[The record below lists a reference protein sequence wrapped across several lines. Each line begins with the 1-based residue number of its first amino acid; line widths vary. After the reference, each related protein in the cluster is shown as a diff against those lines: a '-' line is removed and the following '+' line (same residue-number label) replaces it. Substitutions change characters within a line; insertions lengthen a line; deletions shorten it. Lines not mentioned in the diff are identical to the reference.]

1 MEEYGIKDGSLI
13 DVIDNNAEIDE
24 QKTYMTILFSYSGEK
39 TAINVTQDMILAEV
53 YLKFYD
59 TLYCSKKFYYN
70 SKEFGP
76 EYYGKTL
83 YQLGLRHLQT
93 FYVIDGN
100 LFHIH

>member
-13 DVIDNNAEIDE
+13 DVIDNNAEIDK
-24 QKTYMTILFSYSGEK
+24 QKTNMTIVFSYSGK
-39 TAINVTQDMILAEV
+39 ITTINATQDMILAEV

-59 TLYCSKKFYYN
+59 TLHCKKIFYYN
-70 SKEFGP
+70 SREVGP

-93 FYVIDGN
+93 FDVIDGN
-100 LFHIH
+100 YFHIH